1 MESSKRAVPGC
12 PMATCASGRAA
23 RTSATT
29 CGRTRRWLPRWKR
42 GYTRRR
48 PVRPARPCERL
59 CRCAVARASK
69 RDNRRAAPKP
79 PPDGYELALKL
90 LALRPHSTM
99 ELGRKL
105 RQRGCSGAR
114 GGGYLDDAA
123 FARALGAQRSTA
135 RGPALIAAE
144 LAAKGVPRSLA
155 RAALESL
162 GREEQGAGAGRLAA
176 RIGPGAPSRAA
187 ARLQRRGFAGNV
199 IREALDG
206 SLDDLG
212 APEPE

>member
-1 MESSKRAVPGC
+1 
-12 PMATCASGRAA
+12 
-23 RTSATT
+23 
-29 CGRTRRWLPRWKR
+29 
-42 GYTRRR
+42 
-48 PVRPARPCERL
+48 
-59 CRCAVARASK
+59 VARASK

-105 RQRGCSGAR
+105 RQRGCSGAEVEEVLER
-114 GGGYLDDAA
+114 ARARGYLDDEA
-123 FARALGAQRSTA
+123 FARALVAQRSTV

-162 GREEQGAGAGRLAA
+162 GREEQVAAAGRLAA
-176 RIGPGAPSRAA
+176 RIGPGDPSRAA

-212 APEPE
+212 GPEPE

>member
-1 MESSKRAVPGC
+1 
-12 PMATCASGRAA
+12 
-23 RTSATT
+23 
-29 CGRTRRWLPRWKR
+29 
-42 GYTRRR
+42 
-48 PVRPARPCERL
+48 
-59 CRCAVARASK
+59 
-69 RDNRRAAPKP
+69 
-79 PPDGYELALKL
+79 
-90 LALRPHSTM
+90 M

-105 RQRGCSGAR
+105 RQRGCSGAEVEEVLER
-114 GGGYLDDAA
+114 ARARGYLDDEA
-123 FARALGAQRSTA
+123 FARALVAQRSTV

-162 GREEQGAGAGRLAA
+162 GREEQVAAAGRLAA
-176 RIGPGAPSRAA
+176 RMGPSRAA

-212 APEPE
+212 GPEPE